1 MSLVILTLEVL
12 GYLRKRWVLFP
23 AQKGLKK
30 QPQQQPHGFGHVRL
44 WAERDLVL
52 FLKVTHFESRL
63 CSDQMNFLLDMA
75 MNLGFRQTPK
85 NQAWLGLKL
94 S

>member
-1 MSLVILTLEVL
+1 VSLVILTLEVL

-23 AQKGLKK
+23 AQKGLE
-30 QPQQQPHGFGHVRL
+30 FGHVRL

-75 MNLGFRQTPK
+75 MNLGFRQTPRIRR
-85 NQAWLGLKL
+85 G
-94 S
+94 